1 MLEAEEQEMAS
12 DILVTENK
20 DISIRRDFG
29 FVTASG
35 ASDRIEVIE
44 KLKANAL
51 KMGAN
56 AVILLC
62 VSKLD
67 TDPYFKTYTIYAR
80 GIAVEV

>member
-1 MLEAEEQEMAS
+1 MAS

-20 DISIRRDFG
+20 DLPIKRDLG
-29 FVTASG
+29 FITATA
-35 ASDRIEVIE
+35 ASNRVEVIE
-44 KLKANAL
+44 NLKADAV
-51 KMGAN
+51 KIGAN

-67 TDPYFKTYTIYAR
+67 TDPYFKTFTIYAR